1 MLFGLCG
8 YLFNS
13 VHVSIAYFGCA
24 KCNVLF
30 DFMNCAERLLLG
42 YDYSKSMEGFESS
55 PVLSSSSFSS

>member
-1 MLFGLCG
+1 MFQLHTLVV
-8 YLFNS
+8 LS
-13 VHVSIAYFGCA
+13 VMCMI
-24 KCNVLF
+24 LF